1 MISRRNFLAST
12 GLALGAAALP
22 ASAGAFQAEAPSQPP
37 KQSAKS
43 QKTVLLQCGWA
54 VKNIGDIGHTPGTL
68 RFLESYLPEA
78 KVILWAVNTNAQ
90 VDAMLRKR
98 FPNVEI
104 VKGSL
109 SEKGGAVQEAIGRA
123 DFFLRGPGM
132 GQSTDFMKY
141 CNLVG
146 KPWGLQGQSYFPDMV
161 TGPGAE
167 GRIAL
172 LNKAAFIFCR
182 DSKTL
187 KTLEDAGVKPPVL
200 EFCPDGCFGIDVRD
214 EQKALA
220 RLKKHG
226 LEDKKFITMQLRTHT
241 PTSPGVDDKRPQ
253 KLNPLHPTPEN
264 IADDKRRAKVYQ
276 DVIAKWVK
284 ETGGKVVI
292 APEVYKEMEYNKK
305 FVYDPLP
312 DDLKK
317 HVVNFDEFWNVDE
330 ACSFYARAHTVICH
344 EPHTPIMA
352 LAVGTPMMHTFSEF
366 HSPKCWM
373 FKDIGLEE
381 WAPEFDSTPADKMF
395 EILMGIHHDYA
406 GAQVKVKKAMAYVE
420 ERAKRQMDV
429 LRGVIGA

>member
-1 MISRRNFLAST
+1 MFSRRTFLRTT
-12 GLALGAAALP
+12 GLALGTSVIGTSALSVA
-22 ASAGAFQAEAPSQPP
+22 ASAP
-37 KQSAKS
+37 KP
-43 QKTVLLQCGWA
+43 QKTVLLQCAWA

-68 RFLESYLPEA
+68 RFLEQYLPDA
-78 KVILWAVNTNAQ
+78 KVILWAANTNQQ
-90 VDAMLRKR
+90 VDAMLKKR
-98 FPNVEI
+98 FPQVEI

-109 SEKGGAVQEAIGRA
+109 AQKDGPVQEAIQRS

-141 CNLVG
+141 CNKIG

-161 TGPGAE
+161 TGPGADE
-167 GRIAL
+167 RIAL
-172 LNKAAFIFCR
+172 LNSAAFIYCR

-187 KTLEDAGVKPPVL
+187 KTLQDVGVKPPVL
-200 EFCPDGCFGIDVRD
+200 EFAPDGCFGIDVRD
-214 EQKALA
+214 EEKALA
-220 RLKKHG
+220 RMKKHG
-226 LEDKKFITMQLRTHT
+226 LEEKKFITLQLRTHS
-241 PTSPGVDDKRPQ
+241 PSSPGVDDKRPQ

-276 DVIAKWVK
+276 DLIARWVK
-284 ETGGKVVI
+284 ETGWKVVI
-292 APEVYKEMEYNKK
+292 APEVYKEMEYNKQ

-373 FKDIGLEE
+373 FKDIGLED
-381 WAPEFDSTPADKMF
+381 WAPEFDSTSAAKMS
-395 EILMGIHHDYA
+395 EILLGIHRNYPA
-406 GAQVKVKKAMAYVE
+406 AEGRVKKAMAYVE
-420 ERAKRQMDV
+420 QRAAAEMKV
-429 LRGVIGA
+429 LQSVLDA